1 MRLLLVYPPVDKSLP
16 SILPEQVEASRGAF
30 PPLGILYLAGEL
42 KKEPGIELS
51 VIDAPNQNLSNQQ
64 IARIVEEKE
73 IELVGMTVLSFHLLD
88 ALELA
93 EKIKERAPRVKIIV
107 GGPHPHI
114 YPKETLELGVF
125 DYLVRGEGEEVFCQ
139 FVNNL
144 KAGKPEP
151 AGIISAQNPDQID
164 NRASIEDLDRLE
176 FPARQML
183 PIELYHSVLS
193 PRRPITTAISS
204 RGCPYQCIFCDRPHL
219 GKKFRARSAKNVVEE
234 MEKCLELGIKEVV
247 FYDDNFTTI
256 RERVLEIAELILE
269 RKLKISWDIRARV
282 GDLKKE
288 DYLLLKKAGLERIHF
303 GVESGDERLLEII
316 RKGITLEEARSAFLW
331 ARQAGIE
338 TLAYFMLGLPGESR
352 ETISKTISF
361 AKELK
366 PDYVHFSLLMLFP
379 ATPVYQMAL
388 ERGIIEKDLWGEF
401 ARNPTPDFQ
410 PPIWEE
416 NLKREELV
424 KALHTAYK
432 KFYLRGSYLFQRLI
446 RTRSFSGLL
455 HQAKM
460 AGAIFG
466 LGK

>member
-1 MRLLLVYPPVDKSLP
+1 MRLLLVYPPVDKALP
-16 SILPEQVEASRGAF
+16 SILPEGVEASRGAF

-51 VIDAPNQNLSNQQ
+51 VIDAPNQNLSNQE
-64 IARIVEEKE
+64 IARLVEEKE
-73 IELVGMTVLSFHLLD
+73 IELVGITVLSFHLLD

-93 EKIKERAPRVKIIV
+93 EKIKERAPRVKIIA

-125 DYLVRGEGEEVFCQ
+125 DYVVRGEGEEVFRQ
-139 FVNNL
+139 FINNL
-144 KAGKPEP
+144 KAGKPKP

-164 NRASIEDLDRLE
+164 NRSSIEDLDCLE

-234 MEKCLELGIKEVV
+234 MEKCQEMGIKEVV

-303 GVESGDERLLEII
+303 GVESGDEGLLKII
-316 RKGITLEEARSAFLW
+316 RKGITLEQARSAFLW

-361 AKELK
+361 ARELK

-388 ERGIIEKDLWGEF
+388 ERGIIEKDLWAEF

-410 PPIWEE
+410 PPNWEE

-424 KALHTAYK
+424 KALHTAYQ